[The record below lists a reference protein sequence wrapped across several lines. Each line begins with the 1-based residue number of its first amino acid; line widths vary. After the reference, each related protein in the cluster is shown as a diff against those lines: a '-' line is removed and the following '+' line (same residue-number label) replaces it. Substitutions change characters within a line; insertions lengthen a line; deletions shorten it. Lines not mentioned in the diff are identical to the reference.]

1 MTVTNHMLRQKIA
14 EINRKTRYIPVSSGS
29 AATPTALAEEGTVL
43 LSEKK
48 IVAVQGDYMITED
61 GVKSKL
67 YNPMPCLH
75 WKCLVS
81 PDSNG
86 KMTLKKALTGLFVT
100 DGADS
105 YCLGVSGSSD
115 EFEVRFQVGTN
126 EVRLNNTF
134 LNLNASHIVKNG
146 LEE

>member
-14 EINRKTRYIPVSSGS
+14 EINRKTRYISTGSGGASTSS
-29 AATPTALAEEGTVL
+29 ALREEGTVL

-48 IVAVQGDYMITED
+48 IVAVQGDYMISED

-86 KMTLKKALTGLFVT
+86 KMVLSKQLTGLFVT